1 LRNPRRSFGWQPRRF
16 ILLVAASGS
25 FGLSL
30 LLLGQ
35 FRQEQTKDSEPVN
48 AKAVTLQQAK
58 ALKSQMLD
66 SWEEEAKAKS
76 LFSIVPT
83 RSQGTTVYEARL
95 SGPDKVIALTFDD
108 GPWPKTTSQVLDILH
123 QHHIKA
129 TFFWIGQNLEIYS
142 GIAQQ
147 VIAYG
152 HAIGNHTWHHWY
164 RQMNQATAA
173 SEIERTAGLIYKST
187 GLTTS
192 LFRPPGGFLHNGVA
206 DYAKKKKYAVVM
218 WSDEAREFNRSASV
232 QMLVNDVLKSAKSGK
247 IVLQH
252 DGGGNHEK
260 TVEALPQI
268 ITGLE
273 QRGYRF
279 VTVPELLEMQQQEP
293 PLTTVAKSTSP
304 EKSGVKTTPSSHK
317 RRHPLL

>member
-1 LRNPRRSFGWQPRRF
+1 
-16 ILLVAASGS
+16 
-25 FGLSL
+25 
-30 LLLGQ
+30 
-35 FRQEQTKDSEPVN
+35 
-48 AKAVTLQQAK
+48 
-58 ALKSQMLD
+58 
-66 SWEEEAKAKS
+66 
-76 LFSIVPT
+76 
-83 RSQGTTVYEARL
+83 
-95 SGPDKVIALTFDD
+95 
-108 GPWPKTTSQVLDILH
+108 VLDILH

-129 TFFWIGQNLEIYS
+129 TFFWIGQNLEVYPA
-142 GIAQQ
+142 IAQQ
-147 VIAYG
+147 VLAYG

-164 RQMNQATAA
+164 RRMNQATAA
-173 SEIERTAGLIYKST
+173 SEIERTAGFIYKTT

-218 WSDEAREFNRSASV
+218 WSDEAREFTRSASV
-232 QMLVNDVLKSAKSGK
+232 QMLVNDVLNSAKSGK
-247 IVLQH
+247 IVLLH

-279 VTVPELLEMQQQEP
+279 VTVPQLLEMQQQP
-293 PLTTVAKSTSP
+293 PLTTVAKLTSP
-304 EKSGVKTTPSSHK
+304 EKGAVKTKPSSHK